1 MTASLLLHQI
11 CPVCDESL
19 GEDGIRMVKNSS
31 FPISQKVFM
40 CFNRK
45 IAQFLRRSI
54 WFLSNPIY
62 YADMMYAFY
71 IVDLEASE
79 KKKASHMFIGNCMTR
94 KMLPGNTTNTNQFLT
109 MCIFQAW
116 MIFSQMKK
124 IQSAMPQKYI
134 YHIHQICCIYIIHSR
149 SPYRFS

>member
-40 CFNRK
+40 CFNCK
-45 IAQFLRRSI
+45 MAQFLRRSI

-62 YADMMYAFY
+62 YADMMYGFY

-79 KKKASHMFIGNCMTR
+79 KKRRLTCSLGIAWQERCFLGTQQTR
-94 KMLPGNTTNTNQFLT
+94 TNSWQCVSSKLEWYSLRWRRYNQQCLK
-109 MCIFQAW
+109 
-116 MIFSQMKK
+116 S
-124 IQSAMPQKYI
+124 
-134 YHIHQICCIYIIHSR
+134 IYIISIKFVV
-149 SPYRFS
+149 YI